1 MDIFLQVRAREL
13 KRGSVTCRLRTDCGL
28 FFLRLENNGTI
39 VQLSHTHLHG
49 KTIGCSLHFTLTGI
63 EKQSSSFLMP

>member
-28 FFLRLENNGTI
+28 FFLQLENNGTI
-39 VQLSHTHLHG
+39 VVTYHLHG
-49 KTIGCSLHFTLTGI
+49 KTIGCSLHFTLTGT
-63 EKQSSSFLMP
+63 EKQSSSFSMP